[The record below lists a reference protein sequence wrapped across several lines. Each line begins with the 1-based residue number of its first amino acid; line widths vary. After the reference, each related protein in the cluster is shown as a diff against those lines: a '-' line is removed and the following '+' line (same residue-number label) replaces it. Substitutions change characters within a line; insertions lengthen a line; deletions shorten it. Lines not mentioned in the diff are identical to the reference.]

1 MKKYLFFSTLAIFSL
16 AAWCEGITAKSRIN
30 SVEIFSDRAV
40 VERTATVEL
49 QSGTHVVTFEG
60 LPPSIIDSTIR
71 VSGKGTASVEIMGTE
86 VEEQDIDN
94 PRMKELD
101 QKIEAME
108 IEKKRVEGS
117 LALLGQQE
125 ELLNSI
131 MANSTTQ
138 TGKEIAAGKPDI
150 ISLDKF
156 FAFITAKFETIK
168 TSRFQL
174 ELKQAELSKER
185 DSINKEYA
193 TLLSN
198 KARKGKKI
206 AVLMK
211 CDRPGNLTLLLY
223 YTVKGCSWAPAYIAK
238 TLPESSQIEITT
250 MASISQRTYEDWQE
264 AAVTLSTAAPAMG
277 ATPPEL
283 NPSFIDFYLPQQAKG
298 ALKSSYSGN
307 ELKGQPGN
315 SGSIVG
321 VVYDDDGEAI
331 PGAAV
336 IVSSAQGNGSKGT
349 STDVGGN
356 FKLDTLPPADD
367 YKITVEAPGYGKV
380 VQSGISVKVGKKAST
395 MITMISAGEEMV
407 VTGRAPYDDEEYLYN
422 GLNISDADYSNASLS
437 EAGIHVNFS
446 IKGRIDVPS
455 DGKPHKYY
463 ISKNVLDAK
472 YDYFGVPRQDDKAFM
487 RGVFTNKM
495 DYPILPGEV
504 EFFYAGELVGS
515 AYLPA
520 VARGQEAEAYFGR
533 NSEISLKFEEL
544 KREKL
549 EQGFLGNKE
558 RIKFQNKITIE
569 NHTRSDIRIELLD
582 KLPKPQRPEIEL
594 VDVKIVPDKTSEK
607 PNSILSWILDLKPQ
621 EKKEILVD
629 FTIEYPKGVILRGI

>member
-1 MKKYLFFSTLAIFSL
+1 MKKCLFFSALLIFSL
-16 AAWCEGITAKSRIN
+16 ATWCDEITAKSRIN

-49 QSGTHVVTFEG
+49 PPGTQTIVFEG
-60 LPPSIIDSTIR
+60 LPPSIIENTIK

-86 VEEQDIDN
+86 IEDQELDN

-108 IEKKRVEGS
+108 TEKKRIEGA
-117 LALLGQQE
+117 LALLNQQE

-150 ISLDKF
+150 VSLDKF
-156 FAFITAKFETIK
+156 FAFLTAKFEAIK
-168 TSRFQL
+168 TGRFDL
-174 ELKQAELSKER
+174 EMKKAELAKER
-185 DSINKEYA
+185 DKINKEYT

-198 KARKGKKI
+198 KARKGRKVT
-206 AVLMK
+206 VLLR
-211 CDRPGNLTLLLY
+211 CDRPGTLALSLY

-238 TLPESSQIEITT
+238 ALPESSQIEITT
-250 MASISQRTYEDWQE
+250 MASISQRTYEDWE
-264 AAVTLSTAAPAMG
+264 GAAVTLSTAAPSMG
-277 ATPPEL
+277 VVPPTL
-283 NPSFIDFYLPQQAKG
+283 TPSFLDYYAKQSAKG
-298 ALKSSYSGN
+298 ALKIN
-307 ELKGQPGN
+307 APTNNLKAEPGN
-315 SGSIVG
+315 SGSLSG
-321 VVYDDDGEAI
+321 RVVDPNGEAL
-331 PGAAV
+331 PGAIV
-336 IVSSAQGNGSKGT
+336 IISSAQRNGSNGT
-349 STDVGGN
+349 QTDINGN
-356 FKLDTLPPADD
+356 FKFELLPPADD
-367 YKITVEAPGYGKV
+367 YRITVEAPGYAKV
-380 VQSGISVKVGKKAST
+380 VQSGHSVTTGTNS
-395 MITMISAGEEMV
+395 SAVLTLVSEGEEMV
-407 VTGRAPYDDEEYLYN
+407 VTARSPDEDEEYLTN
-422 GLNISDADYSNASLS
+422 GYELSDADYSNASLT
-437 EAGIHVNFS
+437 EAGVHLNFS
-446 IKGRIDVPS
+446 IKGRIDVAS
-455 DGKPHKYY
+455 DGKPHKFF
-463 ISKNVLDAK
+463 ISKDTVEAK
-472 YDYFGVPRQDDKAFM
+472 YDYYGVPRQDDKAFM
-487 RGVFTNKM
+487 RGGFTNKM

-544 KREKL
+544 KREKM

-558 RIKFQNKITIE
+558 RIRFQNKITIE
-569 NHTRSDIRIELLD
+569 NHTKNDIRIEVLD

-594 VDVKIVPDKTSEK
+594 VDIKIVPDKTSEK
-607 PNSILSWILDLKPQ
+607 TNSILSWILDLKPQ